1 MHDPQL
7 SPTNARLTKI
17 NRDHTGAGNDFSQ
30 FVDDPNMIDL
40 FINPNQDNLDSLA
53 QDGMFQ
59 EIDMGELDEEERQ
72 YLLIDKD
79 TGRVYD
85 LRNENQLEKITAK
98 STRITQD
105 LNNVSISSNNVSK
118 EIKGG

>member
-1 MHDPQL
+1 
-7 SPTNARLTKI
+7 
-17 NRDHTGAGNDFSQ
+17 
-30 FVDDPNMIDL
+30 MIDL